1 MEDQAKHPEPTTPE
15 SEDQT
20 IRVDEMQALLDE
32 AREQH
37 LRALAE
43 LDNTRKRA
51 QRDIENA
58 HRFALDRFVADLA
71 PVRESLE
78 MGLGA
83 AGGEGAKGAL
93 AEGLAMTLKQLD
105 QVLAKYGVALVDPVG
120 AAFDP
125 ELHEAMQTV
134 PSDQAAPDT
143 VVQVLQKGL
152 TLNGRLLRPAL
163 VVVAR
168 APDGG

>member
-1 MEDQAKHPEPTTPE
+1 MEDQAKHPEPTAPE

-58 HRFALDRFVADLA
+58 HRFALDRFIADLA

-83 AGGEGAKGAL
+83 ATGVV
-93 AEGLAMTLKQLD
+93 AEGLAMTLNQLD
-105 QVLAKYGVALVDPVG
+105 QALAKHGVAVVDPAG

-125 ELHEAMQTV
+125 ALHEAMQVFPTDEV
-134 PSDQAAPDT
+134 APDT

-168 APDGG
+168 APDGA

>member
-1 MEDQAKHPEPTTPE
+1 MNEEHAME
-15 SEDQT
+15 EDGQDGLEQT
-20 IRVDEMQALLDE
+20 VRVDEMQALLDE

-43 LDNTRKRA
+43 LENTRKRA

-58 HRFALDRFVADLA
+58 HRYALDRFVADLA

-83 AGGEGAKGAL
+83 AGGDGPSEAL
-93 AEGLAMTLKQLD
+93 AEGVAMTLKQLD
-105 QVLAKYGVALVDPVG
+105 QVLAKHGVAVIDPAG
-120 AAFDP
+120 ALFDP
-125 ELHEAMQTV
+125 TLHEAMQTV
-134 PSDQAAPDT
+134 QTDDADPDT

-152 TLNGRLLRPAL
+152 SLNGRLLRPAL

-168 APDGG
+168 APDGA

>member
-1 MEDQAKHPEPTTPE
+1 MEENVQNAPEAPE
-15 SEDQT
+15 AEEQT

-78 MGLGA
+78 MGLEA
-83 AGGEGAKGAL
+83 AGGEGAKGAV
-93 AEGLAMTLKQLD
+93 AEGLVMTLRQLD
-105 QVLAKYGVALVDPVG
+105 QALTKHGVAVVDPIG

-125 ELHEAMQTV
+125 ALHEAMQTV
-134 PSDQAAPDT
+134 ATDEAAPDT

-163 VVVAR
+163 VIVAR

>member
-1 MEDQAKHPEPTTPE
+1 MEENVQNASEAPENEEP
-15 SEDQT
+15 T

-58 HRFALDRFVADLA
+58 HRFALDRFIADLA

-78 MGLGA
+78 MGLEA
-83 AGGEGAKGAL
+83 AGGDGATGAV

-105 QVLAKYGVALVDPVG
+105 QALAKHGVAVVDPAG

-125 ELHEAMQTV
+125 ALHEAMQAVAT
-134 PSDQAAPDT
+134 DEAAPDT

-168 APDGG
+168 APDGT